1 VIQGHKSMYDKQH
14 PLKIYLLLL
23 IFVFFAE
30 FGIMYAL
37 SIIQIKPEMNW
48 TESLLDA
55 ILLTSVCVP
64 IFWFFFVKPL
74 QQSLELE
81 SVKSHMIVEMAA
93 EGIVSIDTK
102 GLILSFNRAAQK
114 IFGYSEQEIIG
125 KNVSVL
131 MPQPHR
137 DHHDEYISRYLQT
150 GLSHVIGTSRELQGL
165 RKDGTTF
172 PMDLSISEIA
182 LGETHFFTGLLRDI
196 SEQKLAQKQIEQL
209 AHYDALTH
217 LPNRSLFYDRLGQA
231 IMMSKR
237 RQRRIVLMY
246 IDLDGFKQVN
256 DSMGHH
262 TGDLL
267 LVEVAKRL
275 RLCVRESDT
284 LARLGGD
291 EFTVIL
297 NDTHEREDMEML
309 AKKIIESLDQPFD
322 LQGHAVKIGASIG
335 IARYPDDASTTGTL
349 LIVAD
354 KAMYAAK
361 AAGKNTYRF
370 GISGDATAAYQ
381 VLNRDV

>member
-1 VIQGHKSMYDKQH
+1 MYDKRH

-23 IFVFFAE
+23 IFVFVAE
-30 FGIMYAL
+30 FGIMYLL
-37 SIIQIKPEMNW
+37 SVIQIKPEINW

-55 ILLTSVCVP
+55 ILLTSLCVP
-64 IFWFFFVKPL
+64 FFWYFFVKPL
-74 QQSLELE
+74 QQTLELE
-81 SVKSHMIVEMAA
+81 SFKSHKIVEMAA
-93 EGIVSIDTK
+93 EGIVSIDTR
-102 GLILSFNRAAQK
+102 GLILSFNRAAQR
-114 IFGYSEQEIIG
+114 IFGYSEQEILG
-125 KNVSVL
+125 RNVSVL

-137 DHHDEYISRYLQT
+137 DRHDGYLSRYLQT
-150 GLSHVIGTSRELQGL
+150 GEAHVIGKTQELQGL

-172 PMDLSISEIA
+172 PMNLAISEVK
-182 LGETHFFTGLLRDI
+182 LGDTHLFTGMLRDI
-196 SEQKLAQKQIEQL
+196 SEQKLAQQQIEKL

-217 LPNRSLFYDRLGQA
+217 LPNRTLFYDRIGQA
-231 IMMSKR
+231 IMMAKR
-237 RQRRIVLMY
+237 NHRSIVLMY

-256 DSMGHH
+256 DTLGHH

-309 AKKIIESLDQPFD
+309 AKKIIESIDHPF
-322 LQGHAVKIGASIG
+322 QMEGQSVNIGVSIG

-361 AAGKNTYRF
+361 AVGKNSYRF
-370 GISGDATAAYQ
+370 GIPGDATSTFQ
-381 VLNRDV
+381 VPDLGV

>member
-1 VIQGHKSMYDKQH
+1 MYDKQH

-23 IFVFFAE
+23 TYVFVAE
-30 FGIMYAL
+30 FGIMYLL

-74 QQSLELE
+74 QNALELE
-81 SVKSHMIVEMAA
+81 SVMSHKIVEMAA

-125 KNVSVL
+125 QNVSVL
-131 MPQPHR
+131 MPQPYR
-137 DHHDEYISRYLQT
+137 EGHDGYISRYLQI
-150 GLSHVIGTSRELQGL
+150 GLSHVIGTSRELQGQ
-165 RKDGTTF
+165 RKDGTIF
-172 PMDLSISEIA
+172 PMDLSVSEVK
-182 LGETHFFTGLLRDI
+182 LGDTHLFTGVLRDI
-196 SEQKLAQKQIEQL
+196 SEQKLAQRQIEQL

-256 DSMGHH
+256 DRMGHH

-297 NDTHEREDMEML
+297 NDTHEREDMEMM
-309 AKKIIESLDQPFD
+309 AKKIIESIDQPVD
-322 LQGHAVKIGASIG
+322 LEGDAVKIGASIG

-361 AAGKNTYRF
+361 AAGKNTYSF
-370 GISGDATAAYQ
+370 GIPGDATAAFQ